1 MNGERIVLAAEPH
14 DTLNWHDA
22 LRRAEQ
28 AEQIVWEMRLGLE
41 RAYFPFDDE
50 MRFETCAL
58 ALKQFTSDV
67 WPQFGSKTAGLILYR
82 GPLDIAERFAWNDRY
97 RQSLAEDG
105 VSERLFCVEVLAVYL
120 QMLSHKLPDEL
131 EVLAL
136 FDERGIASCAE
147 VLSLISKERFAHF
160 VVGLRSD
167 VLARDGLVWDEERL
181 RLRRI
186 PTTVGLVFP
195 ERQEPEFHARFNQLL
210 EQESGRVVFEAF
222 LTEEW
227 EGLDELVVLDG
238 SLSAQGLRKLKGFE
252 AAGGEIKYSGMSAF
266 QTQNGAP

>member
-14 DTLNWHDA
+14 DTLDWRGA

-28 AEQIVWEMRLGLE
+28 AEQIVWQMRLGLE

-58 ALKQFTSDV
+58 ALKQFTSEV
-67 WPQFGSKTAGLILYR
+67 WPQFGSKTAGLILYC
-82 GPLDIAERFAWNDRY
+82 GSLDIAERFAWNDRY
-97 RQSLAEDG
+97 RQSFAVEG

-131 EVLAL
+131 EVLIL
-136 FDERGIASCAE
+136 FDERNIASRAE

-160 VVGLRSD
+160 VVGLRGD
-167 VLARDGLVWDEERL
+167 AVARDGLVWDEQRL
-181 RLRRI
+181 YMRQL
-186 PTTVGLVFP
+186 PTKRGLVFP
-195 ERQEPEFHARFNQLL
+195 ERQEPELHARFNQLL

-227 EGLDELVVLDG
+227 EGLDELIVLEG
-238 SLSAQGLRKLKGFE
+238 SLSAQGMRKLKGFE
-252 AAGGEIKYSGMSAF
+252 AAGGEIRGR
-266 QTQNGAP
+266 GI

>member
-1 MNGERIVLAAEPH
+1 MQGERIILAAEPH

-28 AEQIVWEMRLGLE
+28 AKEIVWEMRLGLE
-41 RAYFPFDDE
+41 GAYFPFDDE

-58 ALKQFTSDV
+58 ALKQFTSEV
-67 WPQFGSKTAGLILYR
+67 WPQFAAKTTGLILYR
-82 GPLDIAERFAWNDRY
+82 GPLDIAERFAWSERY
-97 RQSLAEDG
+97 RQSFAAEG

-136 FDERGIASCAE
+136 FDERRIASSAE

-160 VVGLRSD
+160 VVALRGD
-167 VLARDGLVWDEERL
+167 ALPRDGLVWDEERL
-181 RLRRI
+181 ELRRI

-195 ERQEPEFHARFNQLL
+195 ERQEPELHAGFDQLL

-252 AAGGEIKYSGMSAF
+252 AAGGEIRGR
-266 QTQNGAP
+266 GI